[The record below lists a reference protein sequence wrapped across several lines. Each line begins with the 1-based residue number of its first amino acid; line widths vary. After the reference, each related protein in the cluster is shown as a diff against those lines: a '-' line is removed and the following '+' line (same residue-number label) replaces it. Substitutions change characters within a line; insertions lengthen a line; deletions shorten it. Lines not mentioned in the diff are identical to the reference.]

1 MSAARF
7 SLKGRRVLAT
17 GASSG
22 IGRAVA
28 LGLAEHGAE
37 LILHHF
43 GNETGAREVARATGG
58 TAPVLEADFTDGRAT
73 QAFADEVLKTYGPI
87 DILIANAAIE
97 HRRSWQEL
105 DEAHVSAHVA
115 SNFSA
120 LLTLTAKLVP
130 PMAER
135 GWGRVVATGSIMAV
149 RPRAETVVYASL
161 KAAQLTAIRS
171 IARETGHR
179 GVTLNVVSPGAI
191 EIEANAER
199 YGDPAFRK
207 AVAAKIPVGRPGQ
220 PQDVVGA
227 FVFCA
232 AMLPATLR
240 AQIFRSTEDGRSETR
255 PGAFRTLTGE
265 RPAARFSRSCGGAI
279 RRSLQPNSRRM
290 PFAFSR

>member
-7 SLKGRRVLAT
+7 SLKGRRVLVT

-43 GNETGAREVARATGG
+43 GNKTGASEVARATGG

-73 QAFADEVLKTYGPI
+73 QAFADEVLKTHGPI

-97 HRRSWQEL
+97 HRRPWQEF

-120 LLTLTAKLVP
+120 LLMLTAKLVP

-135 GWGRVVATGSIMAV
+135 GWGRVVATGSIMAG

-191 EIEANAER
+191 EIEANAAR

-207 AVAAKIPVGRPGQ
+207 AVAAKIPMGRPGQ
-220 PQDVVGA
+220 PQDLVGA
-227 FVFCA
+227 FVFLCSDA
-232 AMLPATLR
+232 ASYITGANIPVDGGWSIGDAPGSLPH
-240 AQIFRSTEDGRSETR
+240 
-255 PGAFRTLTGE
+255 
-265 RPAARFSRSCGGAI
+265 AAG
-279 RRSLQPNSRRM
+279 
-290 PFAFSR
+290 